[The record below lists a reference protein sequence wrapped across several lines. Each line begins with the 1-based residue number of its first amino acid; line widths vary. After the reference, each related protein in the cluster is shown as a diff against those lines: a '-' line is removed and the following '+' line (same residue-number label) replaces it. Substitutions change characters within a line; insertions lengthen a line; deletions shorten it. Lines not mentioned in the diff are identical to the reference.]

1 MYLLDT
7 NALIILMFGNVTEAE
22 LSEDASKIIE
32 ESEEIYASEA
42 SLWELAIK
50 MKIGKLNINESVYQI
65 AEKCRLA
72 GVRFLPVTVS
82 QIDMTMQLPLV
93 PDHRDPFDRLIVAVA
108 KINRMTLISTDGK
121 MKAYQGNYGITVIS

>member
-22 LSEDASKIIE
+22 LSEDVSKIIE